1 MDARSTSAFGAVQE
15 ATEARQEDKSIAW
28 MHALEVVREKALKE
42 CCAAVEQQANDDMY
56 EAAYKSDTKTPA
68 DRKRAWI
75 RAFDSTAE
83 AWLYHMNPRTSEDYK
98 YAIQRIKRPAVW
110 STREEEAR
118 VENADKFDELYD
130 VIGGV
135 SNGLAEVCTS
145 IDLVANAIDSVAETL
160 EKNKGE

>member
-1 MDARSTSAFGAVQE
+1 MDASFVLGTVQE
-15 ATEARQEDKSIAW
+15 ATEADDKSSAW

-42 CCAAVEQQANDDMY
+42 CCAAVEQQARDDVY
-56 EAAYKSDTKTPA
+56 EAAYKSDTKSPA

-83 AWLYHMNPRTSEDYK
+83 AWLYHMNPETSEHYNQF
-98 YAIQRIKRPAVW
+98 IQRTKRPVVW
-110 STREEEAR
+110 QKREDEEAR
-118 VENADKFDELYD
+118 AQNAEKLDELYD

-145 IDLVANAIDSVAETL
+145 IDLVANAL
-160 EKNKGE
+160 ERKDD